1 MPLLAR
7 IFYGWYIVGTVLVI
21 TTFVAGFFF
30 YNLPILL
37 AAFVAERGFPVGL
50 ASSATAT
57 FFIAAGLGGLVAG
70 RLLERIDVRF
80 LVTCGALLGGV
91 ALAGVGA
98 LTAVWQLYAFHVV
111 LGLAHGLS
119 GLVPMTTVIARWFN
133 VRRSLALSIGTSGLS
148 LGGIV
153 VAPAVALAVTQH
165 GLEATAPWMALAL
178 LLGVVPIAL
187 LVLRPS
193 PRAMGLAPDGLTRA
207 EAAAAP
213 PQASIS
219 FRAAVRDT
227 YFYVVSASYFFL
239 LGTQVGGI
247 AHVYRLAATR
257 DGAETA
263 ALALGVMAAT
273 STIGRLI
280 GGALLIKVPARA
292 FALAM
297 MALQAASLVL
307 LAWAHGRLAI
317 VLGVAMFG
325 FTMGNSLMLHP
336 LLLVERFGARDIG
349 RIYSVSQVLTMG
361 GLAAGPALVG
371 LAYEASGG
379 YDLPFLA
386 IASATL
392 IGFAILGSY
401 VDPRRAT
408 PSAATLTPERGGGGS
423 GA

>member
-1 MPLLAR
+1 MPLRAR
-7 IFYGWYIVGTVLVI
+7 IFYGWYIAGAVLVV
-21 TTFVAGFFF
+21 TTALAGFFF

-57 FFIAAGLGGLVAG
+57 FFIAAGLGGLLAG
-70 RLLERIDVRF
+70 RLLERMDVRI
-80 LVTCGALLGGV
+80 LVTAGTLL
-91 ALAGVGA
+91 GA
-98 LTAVWQLYAFHVV
+98 LTLASIGVLTATWQLFAFYVV
-111 LGLAHGLS
+111 LGLAHGIA

-133 VRRSLALSIGTSGLS
+133 VHRSLALSIGTTGLS

-165 GLEATAPWMALAL
+165 GLDATAPWMALAL
-178 LLGVVPIAL
+178 FLGVVPVTL

-193 PRAMGLAPDGLTRA
+193 PQAMGLAPDGLTRA

-213 PQASIS
+213 PQPSTS
-219 FRAAVRDT
+219 FREAMRDS

-247 AHVYRLAATR
+247 AHVFRLASTR

-263 ALALGVMAAT
+263 ALALGVMAAS
-273 STIGRLI
+273 STVGRLI
-280 GGALLIKVPARA
+280 GGVVLLKVPARA

-297 MALQAASLVL
+297 MAMQAASLVL
-307 LAWAHGRLAI
+307 LALAHSRLAI
-317 VLGVAMFG
+317 AAGVAVFG
-325 FTMGNSLMLHP
+325 LTMGNSLMLHP

-361 GLAAGPALVG
+361 GLAAGPALIG
-371 LAYEASGG
+371 LVYEASGG
-379 YDLPFLA
+379 YEVPFLA
-386 IASATL
+386 IAAATL
-392 IGFAILGSY
+392 IGFAILAAYAG
-401 VDPRRAT
+401 PRHAGG
-408 PSAATLTPERGGGGS
+408 PAAALTPERGGGVG

>member
-7 IFYGWYIVGTVLVI
+7 IFYGWYVVGAVLVI
-21 TTFVAGFFF
+21 TTWVAGFFF

-50 ASSATAT
+50 TSSATAT

-70 RLLERIDVRF
+70 RMLERIDVRF
-80 LVTCGALLGGV
+80 PVVGGVLLGALALGLAG
-91 ALAGVGA
+91 ALA
-98 LTAVWQLYAFHVV
+98 TVWQLYLFYVA

-119 GLVPMTTVIARWFN
+119 GLVPMTTVVARWFN
-133 VRRSLALSIGTSGLS
+133 VHRSLALSIGTTGLS

-165 GLEATAPWMALAL
+165 GLDATAPWMALAL
-178 LLGVVPIAL
+178 LLGVVPVAV

-193 PRAMGLAPDGLTRA
+193 PQAMGLAPDGLSRA
-207 EAAAAP
+207 EAAAAA
-213 PQASIS
+213 PQPSTP
-219 FRAAVRDT
+219 FRAAMRDG

-239 LGTQVGGI
+239 LGTQVAGI
-247 AHVYRLAATR
+247 AHVFRLASIR
-257 DGAETA
+257 DGAETG
-263 ALALGVMAAT
+263 ALALGAMAAT
-273 STIGRLI
+273 STIGRLA
-280 GGALLIKVPARA
+280 GGALLIKVPGRA

-297 MALQAASLVL
+297 MAMQAAALAV
-307 LAWAHGRLAI
+307 LAWAHSRLAI
-317 VLGVAMFG
+317 VAGVGLFG
-325 FTMGNSLMLHP
+325 LTTGNSLMMHP

-371 LAYEASGG
+371 LVYDTSGG
-379 YDLPFLA
+379 YETPFLA
-386 IASATL
+386 IAAATL
-392 IGFAILGSY
+392 IGLAILGGY
-401 VDPRRAT
+401 AGPRRTAE
-408 PSAATLTPERGGGGS
+408 PAATLTPGRGGGGG